1 MEKRDL
7 YDESKNR
14 LSLTINKGD
23 DIPSG
28 CFIIV
33 VMIIMQ
39 NKEGEFLIQKRSESK
54 GGRWAFTGGH
64 PKSGESSLDGIM
76 SEVKEELG
84 IDLSKEKII
93 LMKTNIFDNI
103 IGDVYYVNMEF
114 DLEKIVLQEDEVSDV
129 KLVSYSE
136 IVDMINHDL
145 FHKSHGNVF
154 IDLTKDEYCKKLL
167 NML

>member
-7 YDESKNR
+7 YDENKNR

-145 FHKSHGNVF
+145 FHKSHGKVF
-154 IDLTKDEYCKKLL
+154 IDLTEDEYCKKLL